1 LKNLVIEVEA
11 NLVLKKREEENPAR
25 EQRKGN
31 VKGKQK
37 ERVEDGR
44 EEGKEEKVDHN

>member
-1 LKNLVIEVEA
+1 MEV
-11 NLVLKKREEENPAR
+11 NLVLKKREGENPAR

-37 ERVEDGR
+37 EGVEDGQ
-44 EEGKEEKVDHN
+44 EEGEEEVEDHN